1 MPPPIEK
8 WRKRLAALLLL
19 GEATVYLLTA
29 RCALGIVPF
38 RHLTRWMERRPRQP
52 ELTGPDR
59 QRAVQEVRRVIFQI
73 WHRSPLPTTCLH
85 RAIAA
90 QSMLR
95 RRGVGTTLYYGAA
108 TRPVGKLKT
117 HAWVQDGSEGVVGH
131 LIARQDGYQ
140 VLACYPAMHL

>member
-1 MPPPIEK
+1 MPLPIEK
-8 WRKRLAALLLL
+8 WRKRLAAALLLC
-19 GEATVYLLTA
+19 EAFVYLLAA

-59 QRAVQEVRRVIFQI
+59 QRTVQEVRRAIFQI
-73 WHRSPLPTTCLH
+73 WHQSPLPTTCLH

-108 TRPVGKLKT
+108 TRPAGELKT
-117 HAWVQDGSEGVVGH
+117 HAWVQDGNIGVVGYRV
-131 LIARQDGYQ
+131 AWQDRYQ
-140 VLACYPAMHL
+140 VLARYPE